1 MIYFTELRGNGNSNG
16 KTRKPCCFSN
26 LAINQN
32 YTHQPHSDVRV
43 RRAGHHL
50 VILAAAVET
59 PYFVLVGVQRL
70 HALVGLYGP
79 QLY

>member
-1 MIYFTELRGNGNSNG
+1 MATPMAMQR
-16 KTRKPCCFSN
+16 N
-26 LAINQN
+26 LPSMSSVWQATISQN
-32 YTHQPHSDVRV
+32 YTHQPHGDIRV

-50 VILAAAVET
+50 VVFAAAVET
-59 PYFVLVGVQRL
+59 PHFVLVGVQRL